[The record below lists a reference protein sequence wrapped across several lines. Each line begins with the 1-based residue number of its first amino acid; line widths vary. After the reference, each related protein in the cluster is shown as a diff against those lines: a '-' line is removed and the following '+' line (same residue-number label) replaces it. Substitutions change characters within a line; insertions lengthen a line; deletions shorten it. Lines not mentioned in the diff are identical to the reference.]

1 MTRTLTM
8 LAIAL
13 AAVFAGSAQ
22 ASTAT
27 FDDLTLATES
37 HYSPSATGSGDSAAN
52 YPFTSGSATFS
63 HVFTDWGFDNC
74 CHAGFTYS
82 NHTDTTTA
90 GYTNQFSAITGGG
103 QGGSAN
109 YAIAYAFDSSV
120 AGVDFAAP
128 TLLNSAY
135 FTNTTYAALSMQN
148 GDGFAKKFGGLTG
161 DDPDYFKLTITGF
174 NGATMTGSVDFFLAD
189 FRFANNSQD
198 YIVTDWT
205 SVSLSG
211 LGAVTRL
218 GFEVAS
224 SDVGQWGMNTPAYF
238 AMDTLAPVPEPE
250 QSAMLLAG
258 LAVLVGVARRRGL
271 RR

>member
-1 MTRTLTM
+1 M
-8 LAIAL
+8 
-13 AAVFAGSAQ
+13 
-22 ASTAT
+22 
-27 FDDLTLATES
+27 
-37 HYSPSATGSGDSAAN
+37 
-52 YPFTSGSATFS
+52 
-63 HVFTDWGFDNC
+63 
-74 CHAGFTYS
+74 
-82 NHTDTTTA
+82 
-90 GYTNQFSAITGGG
+90 
-103 QGGSAN
+103 
-109 YAIAYAFDSSV
+109 